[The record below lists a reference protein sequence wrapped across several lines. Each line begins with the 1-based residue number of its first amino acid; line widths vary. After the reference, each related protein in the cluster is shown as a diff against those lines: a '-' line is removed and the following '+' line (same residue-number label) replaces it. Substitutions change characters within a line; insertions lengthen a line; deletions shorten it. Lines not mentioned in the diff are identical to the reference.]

1 MHRTMRKFRL
11 DGPGVLF
18 NTDGEGGG
26 GTPPAPPVEG
36 APPADDKGFPDGTPV
51 AEMTIEQQAAYWRTQ
66 ARKHEDRVKA
76 VGLTPEQVKELR
88 DKATKHDAL
97 ERELM
102 SDKDKAV
109 AEARE
114 TARREARAELVPSL
128 VAAEFRAA
136 AGNRIEPARLA
147 TILEPLDLSKFL
159 TDTGEVDTDKV
170 TAFVNGVAP
179 GTGTGLQQPP
189 RGPSPSGQG
198 RRDSSAQPSV
208 ASGRERYAQ
217 RHGKK

>member
-1 MHRTMRKFRL
+1 
-11 DGPGVLF
+11 
-18 NTDGEGGG
+18 
-26 GTPPAPPVEG
+26 
-36 APPADDKGFPDGTPV
+36 
-51 AEMTIEQQAAYWRTQ
+51 MTVEQQAAYWRTQ

-114 TARREARAELVPSL
+114 SARREARAEVLPAL

-136 AGNRIEPARLA
+136 AGNRIESARLA

-159 TDTGEVDTDKV
+159 TDNGEVDTDKV
-170 TAFVNGVAP
+170 TAYVNGVAP

-189 RGPSPSGQG
+189 RGPSASGQG

-217 RHGKK
+217 RHKK